1 MEPVFIKRKLADYF
15 EGRVQPGKVLIL
27 LGARRV
33 GKTELIKKYIEGWPS
48 DKYLFL
54 NGDDQITIDLFAERS
69 KANYARLVASK
80 ELLVI
85 DEAQRIPE
93 IGVKLKL
100 IVDSFPNLRVIATGS
115 SVFDLGNKL
124 GEPLVGRSSV
134 LQLFPFA
141 QLELSAYE
149 NYLQTKEKL
158 EERLVFGSYPE
169 LESLKTYDEK
179 TEYLDGL
186 VSSYL
191 MRDILEYEGIRK
203 AGKLM
208 DLLRLIAL
216 QVGQEVKIDE
226 ISSSLKGISRNTVEV
241 YLDLLSKVFVIY
253 RVGGY
258 SGNLRKEVA
267 KTAKWYFYD
276 NGVRNAIIRNFN
288 RLNIRNDVGG
298 LWENYLFS
306 ERFKFNSYNNR
317 YANMYFWRTYDHQE
331 IDLVEEKAGEIS
343 GFEIKW
349 RQGGRLGAP
358 SAWKK
363 AYPNAVFQ
371 VINPDNYLD
380 FIT

>member
-1 MEPVFIKRKLADYF
+1 MEPVFIKRKLADSF
-15 EGRVQPGKVLIL
+15 ESRVLPGKVLIL

-33 GKTELIKKYIEGWPS
+33 GKTELIKKYVEGWPS
-48 DKYLFL
+48 DKYLLL

-69 KANYARLVASK
+69 RANYARLVAQK

-100 IVDSFPNLRVIATGS
+100 IVDSFPKLRVIATGS
-115 SVFDLGNKL
+115 SVFDLSNKL

-134 LQLFPFA
+134 LHLFPFA
-141 QLELSAYE
+141 QLELSGYE
-149 NYLQTKEKL
+149 NYLQTREKL

-169 LESLKTYDEK
+169 LESLKTWAEK

-203 AGKLM
+203 ASKLM

-258 SGNLRKEVA
+258 SGNLRKEVT
-267 KTAKWYFYD
+267 KTSKWYFYD

-288 RLNIRNDVGG
+288 RLNIRNDIGG

-306 ERFKFNSYNNR
+306 ERLKFNSYNTR
-317 YANMYFWRTYDHQE
+317 YANMYFWRTYDQQE
-331 IDLVEEKAGEIS
+331 IDLVEEQAGEIS

-349 RQGGRLGAP
+349 KQGGRVGAP
-358 SAWKK
+358 TAWTK
-363 AYPNAVFQ
+363 AYPNAKFQ
-371 VINPDNYLD
+371 VINPENYLD